1 MVKKD
6 MYPLERKVNDEDLNR
21 LIRSLERGT
30 RILKNLLFMQHR
42 YDGDSVETATGR
54 TGITKMSPDQK
65 AALKEKL
72 THGQYTTAQVRDI
85 IRNKYGIGLGT

>member
-1 MVKKD
+1 MIPRVMD
-6 MYPLERKVNDEDLNR
+6 HFNR

-30 RILKNLLFMQHR
+30 RILKKLLFIRHR
-42 YDGDSVETATGR
+42 YDGDSVETAAGR

-72 THGQYTTAQVRDI
+72 THGQYTTAQART
-85 IRNKYGIGLGT
+85 L

>member
-1 MVKKD
+1 MD
-6 MYPLERKVNDEDLNR
+6 HFNR

-65 AALKEKL
+65 AALNEKL
-72 THGQYTTAQVRDI
+72 THGQYTTTQVRI
-85 IRNKYGIGLGT
+85 L

>member
-1 MVKKD
+1 MIPRVMD
-6 MYPLERKVNDEDLNR
+6 HLNR

-30 RILKNLLFMQHR
+30 RILKKLLFIRYR
-42 YDGDSVETATGR
+42 YDGDSVETAAGR

-72 THGQYTTAQVRDI
+72 THGQYTTAQVRI
-85 IRNKYGIGLGT
+85 L